1 MLTVDLI
8 DKGILEQLRANCR
21 ISYEELS
28 RLYGISANA
37 IKRRVQKLEESG
49 VIDGYVVYLTPQMM
63 HVEFV
68 FGLIITD
75 GSQDE
80 SEMMNLIGANECAI
94 AAAAYTDGVFAL
106 VAEYDTSDRLM
117 HFRTFLK
124 RLESVN
130 EVKLYHYVEDTGP
143 IGAISGNEKIELSK
157 LHLRVIRALVDDPRM
172 PISDLAKASGLTA
185 KRTRKIVRELM
196 DGGNFR
202 FSPLLEL
209 GSAGSIPFIVR
220 IGFDEKKKNSIEISN
235 WMKESFPLPTW
246 QNFPCVSE
254 PLVFSLLCV
263 NEMNEID
270 DIVRSVRQQDFTK
283 SVKVMI
289 STHHGYYP
297 SLRAKKLNE
306 LIASI

>member
-1 MLTVDLI
+1 MLDLI
-8 DKGILEQLRANCR
+8 DKGILEQLSANCR

-49 VIDGYVVYLTPQMM
+49 VIDGYEVYITPQMM

-94 AAAAYTDGVFAL
+94 AAAAYTDGIYAL
-106 VAEYDTSDRLM
+106 VAEYDSSDRLM

-124 RLESVN
+124 RLESVS
-130 EVKLYHYVEDTGP
+130 EVELYHYIENTGP
-143 IGAISGNEKIELSK
+143 IGVLSGYEKIKLNK
-157 LHLRVIRALVDDPRM
+157 LHLRLVRVLVEDPRM

-185 KRTRKIVRELM
+185 KRTRKLIRELM
-196 DGGNFR
+196 EGGNFR
-202 FSPLLEL
+202 FGPLLEL
-209 GSAGSIPFIVR
+209 GSAGSIPFILRV
-220 IGFDEKKKNSIEISN
+220 GFDETKKNAIEVSK
-235 WMKESFPLPTW
+235 WMKESFPLPSW

-270 DIVRSVRQQDFTK
+270 DIVRSVRQQDFTN

-289 STHHGYYP
+289 STHHGYFP
-297 SLRAKKLNE
+297 GLRHRKLHE
-306 LIASI
+306 LISSI